1 MKQKPL
7 KILIS
12 GGGTGG
18 HIFPAIAIADALKEK
33 APNTEFLFI
42 GAKGR
47 MEMEKIPA
55 AGYPIKGLWISGFQR
70 SLSIKNLS
78 FPFKL
83 IHSLYKAGQIIKQFK
98 PDVVIGVGGY
108 ASGPCLRMA
117 IRKGKKTL
125 IQEQNSYP
133 GITNRLVGKQVD
145 KICVAFHDMDKWFP
159 KEKIVYTGNPLRKSA
174 VNIENKKDEAATFF
188 EVDINKPVILIVGG
202 SQGAL
207 AINQAIAN
215 NLEKLKETNIQLVWQ
230 TGTNFLPQAQ
240 EVIKAAGMEKQL
252 KATAFINRMDLA
264 YAIADIVIA
273 RAGAMTISE
282 LSVVQKPV
290 IFVPLPTAAED
301 HQTKN
306 AQRLVDKQ
314 AALLIENSKA
324 DKELIAAAIKL
335 ANNRAIQVELTKNIG
350 HFAKYNAAEEIAEE
364 VLKLAER

>member
-83 IHSLYKAGQIIKQFK
+83 IHSLYKARQIIKQFK

-108 ASGPCLRMA
+108 ASGPSLRMA
-117 IRKGKKTL
+117 IRMGKKTL

-174 VNIENKKDEAATFF
+174 VSIENKKDEAATFF
-188 EVDINKPVILIVGG
+188 DVDTSKTVILIVGG

-215 NLEKLKETNIQLVWQ
+215 NLEKLKETNIQLIWQ

-264 YAIADIVIA
+264 YAMADIVIA

-306 AQRLVDKQ
+306 AQRLVDKH
-314 AALLIENSKA
+314 AALLIENNKA

-335 ANNRAIQVELTKNIG
+335 ANDKAKQAELTQNIG
-350 HFAKYNAAEEIAEE
+350 HFAKYNAADEIAEE